1 MTNIVVSGEQLQEAF
16 REVAAVVDST
26 VAVTA
31 GPRGKTVGINKPY
44 GAPEITKDGYKVMK
58 GIKPE
63 KPLNAAIT
71 SIFAQSCSQCN
82 DKVGDGTTTCSILTS
97 NMIMEASKSIAAG
110 NDRVSIKNGIQ
121 KAKDVVLKEIASM
134 SRTISLEKVDEVAQV
149 AIISAN
155 GDRDIGSSIADA
167 VKKVGKEGV
176 ITVEESKGSKEL
188 EVELTTGMQFDRGYL
203 SPYFITNNEKMIVE
217 LDDPYLLIT
226 EKKLNIIQP
235 LLPVL
240 EAVVKSGRPLLII
253 AEDIEGE
260 ALSTLVINKLR
271 GGLKVAAVKA
281 PGFGDRRKEMLEDI
295 AALTGAKYVIKDE
308 LGIRME
314 DLTLEDLGT
323 AKNVKITKDNTTIVS
338 ENSSFETASTK
349 SCNDSGYDSDSETA
363 STKSCNDSGCESNS
377 ETASSFDRVK
387 ARIKQIKSQ
396 IETSTSDY
404 DKEKLRER
412 LAKLSGGVAVLKV
425 GGATEVEVK
434 ERRDRVEDA
443 LHATRAAIEEGIVPG
458 GGVALLYT
466 SSVLDKLKGGSD
478 EEQIG
483 INIIKKVLSAPIK
496 RLVKNAGLESAVIID
511 HLIKQND
518 KELIYNVEAMNYA
531 NAFTAGVI
539 DPAKVVR
546 IAFETAVSVAS
557 VLITTES
564 MIVDVPNKDE
574 SASSPMGAGGMGGMN
589 GF

>member
-1 MTNIVVSGEQLQEAF
+1 MANIVVSGEQLQEAF
-16 REVAAVVDST
+16 REVAAMVDST

-31 GPRGKTVGINKPY
+31 GPRGKTVGISKPY
-44 GAPEITKDGYKVMK
+44 GGPEVTKDGYKVMK

-63 KPLNAAIT
+63 KPLHAAIVNV
-71 SIFAQSCSQCN
+71 FAQSCSQCN

-97 NMIMEASKSIAAG
+97 NMVMEASKLIAAG
-110 NDRVSIKNGIQ
+110 NDRVGIKNGIQ
-121 KAKDVVLKEIASM
+121 KAKDVVLKETTSM
-134 SRTISLEKVDEVAQV
+134 SRTISLEKMDEVEQV

-155 GDRDIGSSIADA
+155 GDKDIGSSIADA

-203 SPYFITNNEKMIVE
+203 SPYFITNNEKMSVE

-226 EKKLNIIQP
+226 EKKLNIIPP
-235 LLPVL
+235 LLPIL
-240 EAVVKSGRPLLII
+240 ETIFKSGKPLFII

-271 GGLKVAAVKA
+271 GLKVAAVKA

-308 LGIRME
+308 LGIKME

-338 ENSSFETASTK
+338 E
-349 SCNDSGYDSDSETA
+349 DSDCD
-363 STKSCNDSGCESNS
+363 KQN
-377 ETASSFDRVK
+377 RVN
-387 ARIKQIKSQ
+387 ARINQIKSQ

-458 GGVALLYT
+458 GGVALLYAA
-466 SSVLDKLKGGSD
+466 SVLDKLKGAND
-478 EEQIG
+478 VEQIG
-483 INIIKKVLSAPIK
+483 INIVKKVLSSPIK
-496 RLVKNAGLESAVIID
+496 RLVENAGLESAVIID

-518 KELIYNVEAMNYA
+518 KELIYNVETMNYA
-531 NAFTAGVI
+531 NASTSGVF

-557 VLITTES
+557 ALITTES
-564 MIVDVPNKDE
+564 MIVDLPNKEDN
-574 SASSPMGAGGMGGMN
+574 ASSPMGAGAMGGMN

>member
-1 MTNIVVSGEQLQEAF
+1 MANKVISGEQLQKAVGG
-16 REVAAVVDST
+16 VAAIVDST
-26 VAVTA
+26 VGITG
-31 GPRGKTVGINKPY
+31 GPKGLTVGISKPY
-44 GAPEITKDGYKVMK
+44 GAPEVTKDGYKVMK
-58 GIKPE
+58 NIKPE
-63 KPLNAAIT
+63 EPLDAAIA

-97 NMIMEASKSIAAG
+97 NMVMEALKPIAAG
-110 NDRVSIKNGIQ
+110 SDRVGIKNGIL
-121 KAKDVVLKEIASM
+121 KAKEVVLKEITSM
-134 SRTISLEKVDEVAQV
+134 SRTISLEKMDEVAQV

-155 GDRDIGSSIADA
+155 GDRDIGNSIADS

-203 SPYFITNNEKMIVE
+203 SPYFVTNNEKMIAE
-217 LDDPYLLIT
+217 LDDAYLLIT

-235 LLPVL
+235 LLPIL
-240 EAVVKSGRPLLII
+240 EAIVKSGRPLLII
-253 AEDIEGE
+253 AEDVEGE
-260 ALSTLVINKLR
+260 ALTTLVFNKLR

-295 AALTGAKYVIKDE
+295 ATLTGAKYVIKDE
-308 LGIRME
+308 LGIKME

-338 ENSSFETASTK
+338 ENS
-349 SCNDSGYDSDSETA
+349 DSD
-363 STKSCNDSGCESNS
+363 K
-377 ETASSFDRVK
+377 VK
-387 ARIKQIKSQ
+387 ARIEQIKSQ
-396 IETSTSDY
+396 IEASTSDY

-458 GGVALLYT
+458 GGVALLYAA
-466 SSVLDKLKGGSD
+466 SALEKLKGAND

-483 INIIKKVLSAPIK
+483 INIIKKILSAPIR
-496 RLVKNAGLESAVIID
+496 RLVKNAGLEPAVIAD
-511 HLIKQND
+511 HLNKQND

-546 IAFETAVSVAS
+546 VAFETAISVAG

-564 MIVDVPNKDE
+564 MIVDVPSKDDN
-574 SASSPMGAGGMGGMN
+574 SSSPMGRGGMGD
-589 GF
+589 F

>member
-1 MTNIVVSGEQLQEAF
+1 MANIVISGEQLQNVV
-16 REVAAVVDST
+16 REVAGVVYS
-26 VAVTA
+26 
-31 GPRGKTVGINKPY
+31 TVGITGGPKGLTVGISKPY
-44 GAPEITKDGYKVMK
+44 GAPEVTKDGYKVMK
-58 GIKPE
+58 NIKPE
-63 KPLNAAIT
+63 EPLNAAIA

-82 DKVGDGTTTCSILTS
+82 DKVGDGTTTCSVLTS
-97 NMIMEASKSIAAG
+97 KMVMEASKSIAAG
-110 NDRVSIKNGIQ
+110 SDRVGIKNGML
-121 KAKDVVLKEIASM
+121 KAKDVILKEIASM
-134 SRTISLEKVDEVAQV
+134 SRTISLEKMDEVAQV

-155 GDRDIGSSIADA
+155 GDKDIGNSIADS

-235 LLPVL
+235 LLPIL
-240 EAVVKSGRPLLII
+240 EAIVKSGRPLLII

-295 AALTGAKYVIKDE
+295 ATLTGAKYVIKDE
-308 LGIRME
+308 LGIKME

-323 AKNVKITKDNTTIVS
+323 AKNVKITKDNTTVVS
-338 ENSSFETASTK
+338 ENSESEKVK
-349 SCNDSGYDSDSETA
+349 S
-363 STKSCNDSGCESNS
+363 
-377 ETASSFDRVK
+377 
-387 ARIKQIKSQ
+387 RIAQIKSQ

-458 GGVALLYT
+458 GGVALLYAA
-466 SSVLDKLKGGSD
+466 SALEKLKSGSD

-483 INIIKKVLSAPIK
+483 INIIKKILSAPIRK
-496 RLVKNAGLESAVIID
+496 LVKNAGLEPAIVTD

-557 VLITTES
+557 MLITTES
-564 MIVDVPNKDE
+564 MIVDVPSKDDN
-574 SASSPMGAGGMGGMN
+574 SSSPMGGGGMGG
-589 GF
+589 F

>member
-1 MTNIVVSGEQLQEAF
+1 MTSNIVVSGEQLQKAV
-16 REVAAVVDST
+16 REIAGLVDST
-26 VAVTA
+26 VGITG
-31 GPRGKTVGINKPY
+31 GPKGLTVGISKPY

-58 GIKPE
+58 SIKPE
-63 KPLNAAIT
+63 EPLNNAIA
-71 SIFAQSCSQCN
+71 SIFSQSCSQCN

-97 NMIMEASKSIAAG
+97 NMVMEASKPIAAG
-110 NDRVSIKNGIQ
+110 SDRVGIKNGML
-121 KAKDVVLKEIASM
+121 KAKDVVLKEILSM
-134 SRTISLEKVDEVAQV
+134 SRTISLEKIDEVAQV

-155 GDRDIGSSIADA
+155 GDKDIGNSIADS

-203 SPYFITNNEKMIVE
+203 SPYFVTNNEKMIAE

-235 LLPVL
+235 ILPIL
-240 EAVVKSGRPLLII
+240 EAVVKSGKPLLII
-253 AEDIEGE
+253 AEDVEGE

-295 AALTGAKYVIKDE
+295 ATLTGAKYVIKDE
-308 LGIRME
+308 LGIKME
-314 DLTLEDLGT
+314 DITLGDLGT

-338 ENSSFETASTK
+338 ENNGSKEV
-349 SCNDSGYDSDSETA
+349 
-363 STKSCNDSGCESNS
+363 ES
-377 ETASSFDRVK
+377 
-387 ARIKQIKSQ
+387 RILQIKSQ

-425 GGATEVEVK
+425 GGATEMEVK

-458 GGVALLYT
+458 GGVALLYAA
-466 SSVLDKLKGGSD
+466 SALEKLKGISD
-478 EEQIG
+478 EEQLG
-483 INIIKKVLSAPIK
+483 INVIKKVLSAPIRK
-496 RLVKNAGLESAVIID
+496 LVKNAGLDPAIIVE

-518 KELIYNVEAMNYA
+518 KELIYNVETMNYA
-531 NAFTAGVI
+531 NAFTSGVI

-546 IAFETAVSVAS
+546 IAFETAISVAN

-564 MIVDVPNKDE
+564 MIVDVPTKDDH
-574 SASSPMGAGGMGGMN
+574 SSPPMGGGGMGG
-589 GF
+589 F

>member
-1 MTNIVVSGEQLQEAF
+1 MANIVVSGEQLQEAF
-16 REVAAVVDST
+16 REVAAMVDST

-31 GPRGKTVGINKPY
+31 GPRGKTVGISKPY
-44 GAPEITKDGYKVMK
+44 GGPEVTKDGYKVMK

-63 KPLNAAIT
+63 KPLHAAIA
-71 SIFAQSCSQCN
+71 SVFAQSCSQCN

-110 NDRVSIKNGIQ
+110 NDRVGIKNGIQ
-121 KAKDVVLKEIASM
+121 KAKDVVLKEITSM
-134 SRTISLEKVDEVAQV
+134 SCTISLEKMDEVAQV
-149 AIISAN
+149 AVISAN
-155 GDRDIGSSIADA
+155 GDKDIGSSIADA

-203 SPYFITNNEKMIVE
+203 SPYFITNNEKMSVE

-226 EKKLNIIQP
+226 EKKLNIIPP
-235 LLPVL
+235 LLPIL
-240 EAVVKSGRPLLII
+240 EAIFKSGKPLFII

-271 GGLKVAAVKA
+271 GLKVAAVKA
-281 PGFGDRRKEMLEDI
+281 PGFGDRRKETLEDI
-295 AALTGAKYVIKDE
+295 TTLTGAKHVIKDE
-308 LGIRME
+308 LGIKME

-338 ENSSFETASTK
+338 E
-349 SCNDSGYDSDSETA
+349 DSDCD
-363 STKSCNDSGCESNS
+363 KRN
-377 ETASSFDRVK
+377 RVN
-387 ARIKQIKSQ
+387 ARINQIKSQ

-458 GGVALLYT
+458 GGVALLYAA
-466 SSVLDKLKGGSD
+466 SALDKLKGASD

-483 INIIKKVLSAPIK
+483 INIVKKVLSAPIK

-511 HLIKQND
+511 YLIKQND
-518 KELIYNVEAMNYA
+518 KELIYNVETMNYA
-531 NAFTAGVI
+531 NASTAGVI

-557 VLITTES
+557 ALITTES
-564 MIVDVPNKDE
+564 MIVDLPNKEDN
-574 SASSPMGAGGMGGMN
+574 ASSPMGAGAMGGMN

>member
-1 MTNIVVSGEQLQEAF
+1 MTNVVVSGEQLQEAF
-16 REVAAVVDST
+16 REVAAIVDST
-26 VAVTA
+26 VAITA

-63 KPLNAAIT
+63 KPLNAAIA

-110 NDRVSIKNGIQ
+110 NDRVGIKNGIQ
-121 KAKDVVLKEIASM
+121 KAKDVILKEIASM
-134 SRTISLEKVDEVAQV
+134 SRTISLEKIDEVAQV

-155 GDRDIGSSIADA
+155 GDKDIGNSIADS

-203 SPYFITNNEKMIVE
+203 SPYFITNNEKMTVE
-217 LDDPYLLIT
+217 LDNPYLLIT

-240 EAVVKSGRPLLII
+240 EAIVKSGKPLVII

-295 AALTGAKYVIKDE
+295 ATLTGAKYVIKDE
-308 LGIRME
+308 LGIKME
-314 DLTLEDLGT
+314 DLTLDDLGT
-323 AKNVKITKDNTTIVS
+323 AKNVKITKDNTTVVS
-338 ENSSFETASTK
+338 ENS
-349 SCNDSGYDSDSETA
+349 DSDS
-363 STKSCNDSGCESNS
+363 
-377 ETASSFDRVK
+377 VK
-387 ARIKQIKSQ
+387 ARIEQIKSQ

-458 GGVALLYT
+458 GGVALLYA
-466 SSVLDKLKGGSD
+466 SSVLDKLKGASD

-483 INIIKKVLSAPIK
+483 INIIKKVLSAPIR

-511 HLIKQND
+511 YLIKQND

-564 MIVDVPNKDE
+564 MIVDVPSKEN
-574 SASSPMGAGGMGGMN
+574 ASSPMGAGEMSGMGG
-589 GF
+589 F

>member
-1 MTNIVVSGEQLQEAF
+1 MTNIVVSGEQLQEGF
-16 REVAAVVDST
+16 REVAALVDST
-26 VAVTA
+26 VAITA
-31 GPRGKTVGINKPY
+31 GPRGKTVAISKPY
-44 GAPEITKDGYKVMK
+44 GTPEITKDGYKVMK
-58 GIKPE
+58 NIKPE
-63 KPLNAAIT
+63 KPLHSAIS

-97 NMIMEASKSIAAG
+97 NMITEASKSIAAG
-110 NDRVSIKNGIQ
+110 TERIGIKNGMQ
-121 KAKDVVLKEIASM
+121 KAKEIILREIASI
-134 SRTISLEKVDEVAQV
+134 SRTISLDKIDEVAQV

-155 GDRDIGSSIADA
+155 GDRDIGNSIADS
-167 VKKVGKEGV
+167 VKRVGKEGV

-203 SPYFITNNEKMIVE
+203 SPYFITNNEKMLVE

-235 LLPVL
+235 LLPLL
-240 EAVVKSGRPLLII
+240 ESVMKSGRPLLII

-260 ALSTLVINKLR
+260 TLSTLVINKLR

-295 AALTGAKYVIKDE
+295 ATLTGAKYVVKDE
-308 LGIRME
+308 LGIKME
-314 DLTLEDLGT
+314 DITLADLGT
-323 AKNVKITKDNTTIVS
+323 AKNVKINKDNTTIVS
-338 ENSSFETASTK
+338 ENS
-349 SCNDSGYDSDSETA
+349 
-363 STKSCNDSGCESNS
+363 NS
-377 ETASSFDRVK
+377 ESVR
-387 ARIKQIKSQ
+387 ARIEQIKSQ
-396 IETSTSDY
+396 IDTSTSDY

-425 GGATEVEVK
+425 GGATEMEVK

-458 GGVALLYT
+458 GGVALLYA
-466 SSVLDKLKGGSD
+466 SSILDKLKGATE

-496 RLVKNAGLESAVIID
+496 SLVKNAGLESAVIIE
-511 HLIKQND
+511 HLLKQND
-518 KELIYNVEAMNYA
+518 VELIYNVEAMKYA

-546 IAFETAVSVAS
+546 IAFETAISVAS
-557 VLITTES
+557 VLITTEA
-564 MIVDVPNKDE
+564 MIVDLPTKDE
-574 SASSPMGAGGMGGMN
+574 NVSSPMGAGGGMGGM
-589 GF
+589 GGY

>member
-1 MTNIVVSGEQLQEAF
+1 MANVVISGEQLQKVV
-16 REVAAVVDST
+16 RDVAAVVDST
-26 VAVTA
+26 VGITG
-31 GPRGKTVGINKPY
+31 GPKGLTVGISKPY
-44 GAPEITKDGYKVMK
+44 GAPEVTKDGYKVMK
-58 GIKPE
+58 NIKPE
-63 KPLNAAIT
+63 EPLNAAIA

-82 DKVGDGTTTCSILTS
+82 DKVGDGTTTCSVLTS
-97 NMIMEASKSIAAG
+97 NMVMEASKSIAAG
-110 NDRVSIKNGIQ
+110 SDRVGIKNGML

-134 SRTISLEKVDEVAQV
+134 SRTISLEKMDEVAQV

-155 GDRDIGSSIADA
+155 GDKDIGNSIADS

-235 LLPVL
+235 LLPIL

-295 AALTGAKYVIKDE
+295 ATLTGAKYVIKDE
-308 LGIRME
+308 LGIKME

-338 ENSSFETASTK
+338 ENSE
-349 SCNDSGYDSDSETA
+349 SE
-363 STKSCNDSGCESNS
+363 K
-377 ETASSFDRVK
+377 VK
-387 ARIKQIKSQ
+387 NRIAQIKSQ

-458 GGVALLYT
+458 GGVALLYAV
-466 SSVLDKLKGGSD
+466 SALEKLKSGSD

-483 INIIKKVLSAPIK
+483 INIIKKILSSPIRK
-496 RLVKNAGLESAVIID
+496 LVKNAGLEPAIIID

-557 VLITTES
+557 MLITTES
-564 MIVDVPNKDE
+564 MIVDVPSKDE
-574 SASSPMGAGGMGGMN
+574 NSAPPMGGGGMGG
-589 GF
+589 F

>member
-110 NDRVSIKNGIQ
+110 NDRVGIKNGMQ

-295 AALTGAKYVIKDE
+295 AVLTGAKYVIKDE
-308 LGIRME
+308 LGIKME
-314 DLTLEDLGT
+314 DLKLDDLGT

-349 SCNDSGYDSDSETA
+349 SRNDSGYESDSETPTP
-363 STKSCNDSGCESNS
+363 STKSCNDSNS
-377 ETASSFDRVK
+377 ETPSSFDRVK

-546 IAFETAVSVAS
+546 IAFETAISVAS

>member
-1 MTNIVVSGEQLQEAF
+1 MANIVVSGEQLQEAF
-16 REVAAVVDST
+16 REVALMVDST
-26 VAVTA
+26 VGATA
-31 GPRGKTVGINKPY
+31 GPRGNTIGISKPY
-44 GAPEITKDGYKVMK
+44 GGPEVTKDGYKVMK

-63 KPLNAAIT
+63 KPLHSAIIST
-71 SIFAQSCSQCN
+71 IAQSASQCN

-110 NDRVSIKNGIQ
+110 NDRVCIKNGIQ

-134 SRTISLEKVDEVAQV
+134 SRTISLEKMDEVAQV

-155 GDRDIGSSIADA
+155 GDKDIGSSIADA

-203 SPYFITNNEKMIVE
+203 SPYFVTNNEKMSAE

-235 LLPVL
+235 LLPIL
-240 EAVVKSGRPLLII
+240 EAVVKSGKPLFII

-260 ALSTLVINKLR
+260 ALSTLVINRLR

-295 AALTGAKYVIKDE
+295 AALTGARYVIKDE
-308 LGIRME
+308 LGIKME

-338 ENSSFETASTK
+338 ENSTS
-349 SCNDSGYDSDSETA
+349 
-363 STKSCNDSGCESNS
+363 
-377 ETASSFDRVK
+377 DRVK
-387 ARIKQIKSQ
+387 ARIEQIKSQ

-425 GGATEVEVK
+425 GGAAEVEVK

-458 GGVALLYT
+458 GGVALLYAA
-466 SSVLDKLKGGSD
+466 SALDKLKGVSD

-483 INIIKKVLSAPIK
+483 INVVKKVLSAPIR
-496 RLVKNAGLESAVIID
+496 RLVKNAGLEPAVIID
-511 HLIKQND
+511 YLMKQND
-518 KELIYNVEAMNYA
+518 KEFIYNVEAMNYA
-531 NAFTAGVI
+531 NSSTAGVI

-564 MIVDVPNKDE
+564 MIVDVPNRE
-574 SASSPMGAGGMGGMN
+574 ENASSPMGAGAMGGMGG
-589 GF
+589 F

>member
-1 MTNIVVSGEQLQEAF
+1 MANIVVSGEQLQEAF
-16 REVAAVVDST
+16 REVAAMVNST
-26 VAVTA
+26 VGATA
-31 GPRGKTVGINKPY
+31 GPRGNTVGISKPY
-44 GAPEITKDGYKVMK
+44 GGPEVTKDGYKVMK

-63 KPLNAAIT
+63 KPLHSAIVST
-71 SIFAQSCSQCN
+71 IAQSASQCN

-110 NDRVSIKNGIQ
+110 NDRICIKNGIQ
-121 KAKDVVLKEIASM
+121 KAKDVILKEITSM
-134 SRTISLEKVDEVAQV
+134 SRTISLEKMDEVAQV

-155 GDRDIGSSIADA
+155 GDKDIGNSIADA

-203 SPYFITNNEKMIVE
+203 SPYFITNNEKMSVE

-235 LLPVL
+235 LLPIL
-240 EAVVKSGRPLLII
+240 EAAFKSGKPLFII
-253 AEDIEGE
+253 AEDVEGE

-271 GGLKVAAVKA
+271 GLKVAAVKA

-308 LGIRME
+308 LGIKME

-338 ENSSFETASTK
+338 ENSTS
-349 SCNDSGYDSDSETA
+349 
-363 STKSCNDSGCESNS
+363 
-377 ETASSFDRVK
+377 DRVK
-387 ARIKQIKSQ
+387 ARIEQIKSQ

-458 GGVALLYT
+458 GGVALLYAA
-466 SSVLDKLKGGSD
+466 SALDKLKASSD

-483 INIIKKVLSAPIK
+483 INIVKKVLSAPIR

-511 HLIKQND
+511 YLIKQND
-518 KELIYNVEAMNYA
+518 KELIYNVEAMNCA
-531 NAFTAGVI
+531 NASTAGVI

-557 VLITTES
+557 ALITTES
-564 MIVDVPNKDE
+564 MIVDLPNKE
-574 SASSPMGAGGMGGMN
+574 ENASSPMGAGAMGGMGG
-589 GF
+589 F

>member
-1 MTNIVVSGEQLQEAF
+1 MTTTNVVISGEHL
-16 REVAAVVDST
+16 RNVVRKGAEIVEFT
-26 VAVTA
+26 VGATA
-31 GPRGKTVGINKPY
+31 GPRGGIVIIDKPY
-44 GAPEITKDGYKVMK
+44 GSPEGTKDGYKAAK
-58 GIKPE
+58 SIKPE
-63 KPLNAAIT
+63 DRAEAAIVNL
-71 SIFAQSCSQCN
+71 IAQSASQCN

-97 NMIMEASKSIAAG
+97 NMIMEAMKSIAAG
-110 NDRVSIKNGIQ
+110 NDSICIKNGMQ
-121 KAKDVVLKEIASM
+121 KAKEVVLKEIASM
-134 SRTISLEKVDEVAQV
+134 SRTISLEKMDEVAQV

-155 GDRDIGSSIADA
+155 GDKDIGSSIADS

-203 SPYFITNNEKMIVE
+203 SPYFITNNEKMLVE
-217 LDDPYLLIT
+217 LDDPYLFIT

-235 LLPVL
+235 LLPIL
-240 EAVVKSGRPLLII
+240 EAIVKSGRPLLII

-295 AALTGAKYVIKDE
+295 ATLTGAKYVIKDE
-308 LGIRME
+308 LGIKME
-314 DLTLEDLGT
+314 DLSLEDLGT

-338 ENSSFETASTK
+338 ENSE
-349 SCNDSGYDSDSETA
+349 SDT
-363 STKSCNDSGCESNS
+363 
-377 ETASSFDRVK
+377 VK
-387 ARIKQIKSQ
+387 ARIEQIKSQ
-396 IETSTSDY
+396 IDASTSDY

-458 GGVALLYT
+458 GGVALLYA
-466 SSVLDKLKGGSD
+466 SSALDKLKGAND

-496 RLVKNAGLESAVIID
+496 RLVKNAGLEPAVIIN

-518 KELIYNVEAMNYA
+518 RELIYNVEAMDYA

-546 IAFETAVSVAS
+546 IAFETAMSVAS

-564 MIVDVPNKDE
+564 MIVDVPNKED
-574 SASSPMGAGGMGGMN
+574 ATSPMGAGAMGSMGG
-589 GF
+589 F

>member
-1 MTNIVVSGEQLQEAF
+1 MANVVMSGEHLQNAF
-16 REVAAVVDST
+16 REVAAIVDST
-26 VAVTA
+26 VGITG
-31 GPRGKTVGINKPY
+31 GPKGLTVGISKPY
-44 GAPEITKDGYKVMK
+44 GPPEITKDGYKVMK
-58 GIKPE
+58 NIKPE
-63 KPLNAAIT
+63 EPLNAAIANL
-71 SIFAQSCSQCN
+71 FAQSCSQCN

-110 NDRVSIKNGIQ
+110 NDRVGIKNGML
-121 KAKDVVLKEIASM
+121 KAKDVVLKEVAAM
-134 SRTISLEKVDEVAQV
+134 SRTISLEKMDEVAQV

-155 GDRDIGSSIADA
+155 GDKDIGNSIADS
-167 VKKVGKEGV
+167 VKRVGKEGV

-203 SPYFITNNEKMIVE
+203 SPYFITNNEKMLVE
-217 LDDPYLLIT
+217 LDDPYLFIT

-235 LLPVL
+235 LLPIL

-295 AALTGAKYVIKDE
+295 ATLTGAKYVIKDE
-308 LGIRME
+308 LGIKME
-314 DLTLEDLGT
+314 DISLADLGT

-338 ENSSFETASTK
+338 ENS
-349 SCNDSGYDSDSETA
+349 DSDS
-363 STKSCNDSGCESNS
+363 
-377 ETASSFDRVK
+377 VK
-387 ARIKQIKSQ
+387 ARIEQIKSQ
-396 IETSTSDY
+396 IEASTSEY
-404 DKEKLRER
+404 DEEKLRER

-458 GGVALLYT
+458 GGVALLYAA
-466 SSVLDKLKGGSD
+466 SALDKLKGVTD

-483 INIIKKVLSAPIK
+483 INIIKKILGAPIR

-518 KELIYNVEAMNYA
+518 KELIYNVEAMDYA

-539 DPAKVVR
+539 DPSKVVR
-546 IAFETAVSVAS
+546 IAFETAISVAS

-564 MIVDVPNKDE
+564 MIVDVPNKDD
-574 SASSPMGAGGMGGMN
+574 SASSPMGGGGMGGMG

>member
-1 MTNIVVSGEQLQEAF
+1 MANVVVSGEQLQEAF
-16 REVAAVVDST
+16 REVAVIVDST
-26 VAVTA
+26 VAITA

-63 KPLNAAIT
+63 KPLHAAIT
-71 SIFAQSCSQCN
+71 SIFAQSCFQCN

-97 NMIMEASKSIAAG
+97 NMVMEALKSIAAG
-110 NDRVSIKNGIQ
+110 NDRVGIKNGMQ
-121 KAKDVVLKEIASM
+121 KAKDAVLEGITSM
-134 SRTISLEKVDEVAQV
+134 SRTIPLEKMDEVAQV

-155 GDRDIGSSIADA
+155 GDKDIGNSIADA

-203 SPYFITNNEKMIVE
+203 SPYFITSNEKMIVE
-217 LDDPYLLIT
+217 FDDPYLLVT
-226 EKKLNIIQP
+226 EKKLSIIQP
-235 LLPVL
+235 LLPIL
-240 EAVVKSGRPLLII
+240 EAVVKSGRPLLVI

-295 AALTGAKYVIKDE
+295 AALTGIKHVIKDE
-308 LGIRME
+308 LGIKME

-323 AKNVKITKDNTTIVS
+323 AKNVKITKDNTIIVS
-338 ENSSFETASTK
+338 ENS
-349 SCNDSGYDSDSETA
+349 DS
-363 STKSCNDSGCESNS
+363 
-377 ETASSFDRVK
+377 DRVK
-387 ARIKQIKSQ
+387 ARIEQIKSQ

-458 GGVALLYT
+458 GGVALLYA
-466 SSVLDKLKGGSD
+466 SSALDKLRAGSD

-511 HLIKQND
+511 HLTKQND

-546 IAFETAVSVAS
+546 IAFETAISVAS

-564 MIVDVPNKDE
+564 MIVDIPSKEEN
-574 SASSPMGAGGMGGMN
+574 ASSHMGAGSMGGMN

>member
-1 MTNIVVSGEQLQEAF
+1 MANIVISGEQLQNVV
-16 REVAAVVDST
+16 REVAGVVYS
-26 VAVTA
+26 
-31 GPRGKTVGINKPY
+31 TVGITGGPKGLTVGISKPY
-44 GAPEITKDGYKVMK
+44 GAPEVTKDGYKVMK
-58 GIKPE
+58 NIKPE
-63 KPLNAAIT
+63 EPLNAAIA

-82 DKVGDGTTTCSILTS
+82 DKVGDGTTTCSVLTS
-97 NMIMEASKSIAAG
+97 KMVMEASKSIAAG
-110 NDRVSIKNGIQ
+110 SDRVGIKNGML

-134 SRTISLEKVDEVAQV
+134 SRTISLEKMDEVAQV

-155 GDRDIGSSIADA
+155 GDKDIGNSIADS

-235 LLPVL
+235 LLPIL
-240 EAVVKSGRPLLII
+240 EAIVKSGRPLLII

-295 AALTGAKYVIKDE
+295 ATLTGAKYVIKDE
-308 LGIRME
+308 LGIKME

-323 AKNVKITKDNTTIVS
+323 AKNVKITKDNTTVVS
-338 ENSSFETASTK
+338 ENSESEKVK
-349 SCNDSGYDSDSETA
+349 S
-363 STKSCNDSGCESNS
+363 
-377 ETASSFDRVK
+377 
-387 ARIKQIKSQ
+387 RIAQIKSQ

-458 GGVALLYT
+458 GGVALLYAA
-466 SSVLDKLKGGSD
+466 SALEKLKSGSD

-483 INIIKKVLSAPIK
+483 INIIKKILSAPIRK
-496 RLVKNAGLESAVIID
+496 LVKNAGLEPAIVTD

-557 VLITTES
+557 MLITTES
-564 MIVDVPNKDE
+564 MIVDVPSKDDN
-574 SASSPMGAGGMGGMN
+574 SSSPMGGGGMGG
-589 GF
+589 F

>member
-1 MTNIVVSGEQLQEAF
+1 
-16 REVAAVVDST
+16 
-26 VAVTA
+26 
-31 GPRGKTVGINKPY
+31 
-44 GAPEITKDGYKVMK
+44 
-58 GIKPE
+58 
-63 KPLNAAIT
+63 
-71 SIFAQSCSQCN
+71 
-82 DKVGDGTTTCSILTS
+82 
-97 NMIMEASKSIAAG
+97 
-110 NDRVSIKNGIQ
+110 
-121 KAKDVVLKEIASM
+121 M
-134 SRTISLEKVDEVAQV
+134 SRTISLEKMDEVAQV

-155 GDRDIGSSIADA
+155 GDKDIGNSIADA

-203 SPYFITNNEKMIVE
+203 SPYFVTNNEKMSVK

-226 EKKLNIIQP
+226 EKLNIIQP
-235 LLPVL
+235 LLPIL
-240 EAVVKSGRPLLII
+240 EAIFKSGKPLFII
-253 AEDIEGE
+253 AEDVEGE

-271 GGLKVAAVKA
+271 GLKVASVKA

-308 LGIRME
+308 LGIKME

-338 ENSSFETASTK
+338 E
-349 SCNDSGYDSDSETA
+349 DSDCD
-363 STKSCNDSGCESNS
+363 KQN
-377 ETASSFDRVK
+377 RVN
-387 ARIKQIKSQ
+387 ARINQIKSQ

-458 GGVALLYT
+458 GGVALLYAA
-466 SSVLDKLKGGSD
+466 SALDKLKASSD

-483 INIIKKVLSAPIK
+483 INIVKKVLSAPIK

-531 NAFTAGVI
+531 NASTAGVI

-557 VLITTES
+557 ALITTES
-564 MIVDVPNKDE
+564 MIVDLPNKE
-574 SASSPMGAGGMGGMN
+574 ENASSPMGAGAMGGMGG
-589 GF
+589 F

>member
-1 MTNIVVSGEQLQEAF
+1 
-16 REVAAVVDST
+16 
-26 VAVTA
+26 
-31 GPRGKTVGINKPY
+31 
-44 GAPEITKDGYKVMK
+44 
-58 GIKPE
+58 
-63 KPLNAAIT
+63 
-71 SIFAQSCSQCN
+71 
-82 DKVGDGTTTCSILTS
+82 
-97 NMIMEASKSIAAG
+97 
-110 NDRVSIKNGIQ
+110 
-121 KAKDVVLKEIASM
+121 M

-308 LGIRME
+308 LGIKME

-338 ENSSFETASTK
+338 ENS
-349 SCNDSGYDSDSETA
+349 DS
-363 STKSCNDSGCESNS
+363 
-377 ETASSFDRVK
+377 DRVK
-387 ARIKQIKSQ
+387 ARIEQIKSQ

-546 IAFETAVSVAS
+546 IAFETAISVAS

>member
-1 MTNIVVSGEQLQEAF
+1 MANIIVSGEQLQEAF
-16 REVAAVVDST
+16 REVAAMVDST
-26 VAVTA
+26 VGATA
-31 GPRGKTVGINKPY
+31 GPRGNTIGISKPY
-44 GAPEITKDGYKVMK
+44 GGPEVTKDGYKVMK

-63 KPLNAAIT
+63 KPLHSAIIST
-71 SIFAQSCSQCN
+71 ITQSASQCN

-97 NMIMEASKSIAAG
+97 NMITEASKSIAAG
-110 NDRVSIKNGIQ
+110 NDRVCIKNGIQ
-121 KAKDVVLKEIASM
+121 KAKDVILKEIASM
-134 SRTISLEKVDEVAQV
+134 SRTISLEKMDEVAQV

-155 GDRDIGSSIADA
+155 GDKDIGGSIADA

-203 SPYFITNNEKMIVE
+203 SPYFVTNNEKMSVE

-235 LLPVL
+235 LLPIL
-240 EAVVKSGRPLLII
+240 EAIFKSGKPLFII

-260 ALSTLVINKLR
+260 ALSTLVINRLR

-308 LGIRME
+308 LGIKME

-323 AKNVKITKDNTTIVS
+323 AKNVKITKDNTTIIS
-338 ENSSFETASTK
+338 ENST
-349 SCNDSGYDSDSETA
+349 
-363 STKSCNDSGCESNS
+363 SN
-377 ETASSFDRVK
+377 RVK
-387 ARIKQIKSQ
+387 ARIEQIKSQ
-396 IETSTSDY
+396 IKTSTSDY

-458 GGVALLYT
+458 GGVALLYAAFT
-466 SSVLDKLKGGSD
+466 LDKLKGVSD

-483 INIIKKVLSAPIK
+483 INIVKKVLSAPIR

-531 NAFTAGVI
+531 NASTAGVI
-539 DPAKVVR
+539 DPAKVV
-546 IAFETAVSVAS
+546 
-557 VLITTES
+557 
-564 MIVDVPNKDE
+564 
-574 SASSPMGAGGMGGMN
+574 
-589 GF
+589 

>member
-1 MTNIVVSGEQLQEAF
+1 MTTANQVISGEQLQKAI
-16 REVAAVVDST
+16 REVAEVIDLT
-26 VAVTA
+26 VGVTG
-31 GPRGKTVGINKPY
+31 GPKGLTVGISKPY

-58 GIKPE
+58 NIKPE
-63 KPLNAAIT
+63 EPLKATIT
-71 SIFAQSCSQCN
+71 SIFSQSCSQCN

-97 NMIMEASKSIAAG
+97 NMVMEASKSIAAG
-110 NDRVSIKNGIQ
+110 NDRVSIKNGIL
-121 KAKDVVLKEIASM
+121 KAKDVVLKEITSM
-134 SRTISLEKVDEVAQV
+134 SRTISLNEMDEVAQV

-155 GDRDIGSSIADA
+155 GDKNIGDSIADS

-203 SPYFITNNEKMIVE
+203 SPYFVTNNEKMIAE

-226 EKKLNIIQP
+226 DKKLNIIQP
-235 LLPVL
+235 LLPIL
-240 EAVVKSGRPLLII
+240 EAVIKSGKPLLII
-253 AEDIEGE
+253 AEDVEGE

-271 GGLKVAAVKA
+271 GGLKVVAVKA

-295 AALTGAKYVIKDE
+295 ATLTGAKYVIKDE
-308 LGIRME
+308 LGIKME

-323 AKNVKITKDNTTIVS
+323 AKNVKVTKDNTTIVS
-338 ENSSFETASTK
+338 ENS
-349 SCNDSGYDSDSETA
+349 NSD
-363 STKSCNDSGCESNS
+363 N
-377 ETASSFDRVK
+377 VK
-387 ARIKQIKSQ
+387 TRITQIKSQ

-458 GGVALLYT
+458 GGVALLYAA
-466 SSVLDKLKGGSD
+466 SALDKLKGISD

-483 INIIKKVLSAPIK
+483 INIVKRVLSSPIRK
-496 RLVKNAGLESAVIID
+496 LVKNAGLESAIITD

-531 NAFTAGVI
+531 NAFTTGVV

-546 IAFETAVSVAS
+546 VAFETAVSVAS

-564 MIVDVPNKDE
+564 MIVDLPSKNDNIP
-574 SASSPMGAGGMGGMN
+574 SSTMGGGGMGD
-589 GF
+589 F

>member
-1 MTNIVVSGEQLQEAF
+1 MANIVVSGEQLQEAF
-16 REVAAVVDST
+16 REVAAMVDST
-26 VAVTA
+26 VGATA
-31 GPRGKTVGINKPY
+31 GPRGNTIGISKPY
-44 GAPEITKDGYKVMK
+44 GGPEVTKDGYKVMK

-63 KPLNAAIT
+63 KPLHSAIVST
-71 SIFAQSCSQCN
+71 IAQSASQCN

-110 NDRVSIKNGIQ
+110 NDRICIKNGIQ
-121 KAKDVVLKEIASM
+121 KAKDVILKEITSM
-134 SRTISLEKVDEVAQV
+134 SRTISLEKMDEVAQV

-155 GDRDIGSSIADA
+155 GDKDIGNSIADA

-203 SPYFITNNEKMIVE
+203 SPYFVTNNEKMSVE

-235 LLPVL
+235 LLPIL
-240 EAVVKSGRPLLII
+240 EAIFKSGKPLFII
-253 AEDIEGE
+253 AEDVEGE

-271 GGLKVAAVKA
+271 GLKVAAVKA

-308 LGIRME
+308 LGIKME

-338 ENSSFETASTK
+338 E
-349 SCNDSGYDSDSETA
+349 DSDCD
-363 STKSCNDSGCESNS
+363 KQNRVND
-377 ETASSFDRVK
+377 
-387 ARIKQIKSQ
+387 RIKQIKSQ

-458 GGVALLYT
+458 GGVALLYAA
-466 SSVLDKLKGGSD
+466 SALDKLKASSD

-483 INIIKKVLSAPIK
+483 INIVKKVLSAPIK

-511 HLIKQND
+511 YLIKQND

-531 NAFTAGVI
+531 NASTAGVI

-557 VLITTES
+557 ALITTES
-564 MIVDVPNKDE
+564 MIVDLPNKE
-574 SASSPMGAGGMGGMN
+574 ENASSPMGAGAMGGMGG
-589 GF
+589 F

>member
-97 NMIMEASKSIAAG
+97 NMIMEASKSIVAG
-110 NDRVSIKNGIQ
+110 NDRVSIKNGMQ

-217 LDDPYLLIT
+217 FDDPYLLIT

-240 EAVVKSGRPLLII
+240 EAVVKSGKPLLII

-308 LGIRME
+308 LGIKME
-314 DLTLEDLGT
+314 DLTLKDLGT

-338 ENSSFETASTK
+338 ENSDCDK
-349 SCNDSGYDSDSETA
+349 QN
-363 STKSCNDSGCESNS
+363 
-377 ETASSFDRVK
+377 RVN
-387 ARIKQIKSQ
+387 ARIEQIRSQIK
-396 IETSTSDY
+396 TSTSDY

-546 IAFETAVSVAS
+546 IAFETAISVAS

-564 MIVDVPNKDE
+564 MIVDVPNKNE
-574 SASSPMGAGGMGGMN
+574 SASSPMDAGGMGGMN

>member
-1 MTNIVVSGEQLQEAF
+1 MANVVISGEQLQKVV
-16 REVAAVVDST
+16 REVAAVVDLT
-26 VAVTA
+26 VGITG
-31 GPRGKTVGINKPY
+31 GPRGLTVGISKPY
-44 GAPEITKDGYKVMK
+44 GAPEVTKDGYKVMK
-58 GIKPE
+58 NIKPE
-63 KPLNAAIT
+63 EPLNAAIA

-82 DKVGDGTTTCSILTS
+82 DTVGDGTTTCSVLTS
-97 NMIMEASKSIAAG
+97 NIVMEASKSIAAG
-110 NDRVSIKNGIQ
+110 SDRVGIKNGML
-121 KAKDVVLKEIASM
+121 KAKDVVLKEITSM
-134 SRTISLEKVDEVAQV
+134 SRTISLEKMDEVAQV

-155 GDRDIGSSIADA
+155 GDKDIGNSIADS

-188 EVELTTGMQFDRGYL
+188 ETELTTGMQFDRGYL

-235 LLPVL
+235 LLPIL

-295 AALTGAKYVIKDE
+295 ATLTGAKYVIKDE
-308 LGIRME
+308 LGIKME

-323 AKNVKITKDNTTIVS
+323 AKNVKITKDNTTVVS
-338 ENSSFETASTK
+338 ENSESEKVK
-349 SCNDSGYDSDSETA
+349 S
-363 STKSCNDSGCESNS
+363 
-377 ETASSFDRVK
+377 
-387 ARIKQIKSQ
+387 RIAQIKSQ

-458 GGVALLYT
+458 GGVALLYA
-466 SSVLDKLKGGSD
+466 SSALDKLKGEND
-478 EEQIG
+478 EEQVG
-483 INIIKKVLSAPIK
+483 INIIRKTLSSPIRK
-496 RLVKNAGLESAVIID
+496 LVSNAGLEPAVITD

-518 KELIYNVEAMNYA
+518 KELIYNLEAMNYA

-546 IAFETAVSVAS
+546 VAFETAVSVAS
-557 VLITTES
+557 MLITTES
-564 MIVDVPNKDE
+564 MIVDVPGKDDN
-574 SASSPMGAGGMGGMN
+574 ASSPMGGGGMGG
-589 GF
+589 F

>member
-1 MTNIVVSGEQLQEAF
+1 MANVVVSGEQLQNTF
-16 REVAAVVDST
+16 REIAVIVDST
-26 VAVTA
+26 VGITA
-31 GPRGKTVGINKPY
+31 GPKGLTVGINKPY

-58 GIKPE
+58 NIKPE
-63 KPLNAAIT
+63 DPLKAAIANL
-71 SIFAQSCSQCN
+71 FAQSCSQCN

-110 NDRVSIKNGIQ
+110 SDRVGIKNGML
-121 KAKDVVLKEIASM
+121 KAKDAVLKEIAAM
-134 SRTISLEKVDEVAQV
+134 SRTISLEKMDEVAQV

-155 GDRDIGSSIADA
+155 GDKDIGNNIADS

-203 SPYFITNNEKMIVE
+203 SPYFITNNEKMVVE
-217 LDDPYLLIT
+217 LDDPYIFIT

-235 LLPVL
+235 LLPIL

-295 AALTGAKYVIKDE
+295 ATLTGAKYVIKDE
-308 LGIRME
+308 LGIKME
-314 DLTLEDLGT
+314 DITLADLGT

-338 ENSSFETASTK
+338 ENS
-349 SCNDSGYDSDSETA
+349 DSDS
-363 STKSCNDSGCESNS
+363 
-377 ETASSFDRVK
+377 VK
-387 ARIKQIKSQ
+387 ARIEQIKSQ

-458 GGVALLYT
+458 GGVALLYA
-466 SSVLDKLKGGSD
+466 SSALDKLKGATD

-483 INIIKKVLSAPIK
+483 ISIIKKVLSAPIR
-496 RLVKNAGLESAVIID
+496 RLVKNAGLEPAVIIN

-518 KELIYNVEAMNYA
+518 KELIYNVEAMDYA

-539 DPAKVVR
+539 DPSKVVR
-546 IAFETAVSVAS
+546 IAFETAISVAS

-564 MIVDVPNKDE
+564 MVVDIPAKEDN
-574 SASSPMGAGGMGGMN
+574 AMANMGAGAMGGMGG
-589 GF
+589 F

>member
-1 MTNIVVSGEQLQEAF
+1 MTNVVVSGEQLQEAF

-31 GPRGKTVGINKPY
+31 GPRGKTIGINKPY

-110 NDRVSIKNGIQ
+110 NDRVSIKNGMQ

-240 EAVVKSGRPLLII
+240 EAVVKSGKPLLII

-308 LGIRME
+308 LGIKME
-314 DLTLEDLGT
+314 DLTLKDLGT

-338 ENSSFETASTK
+338 ENSDCDK
-349 SCNDSGYDSDSETA
+349 QN
-363 STKSCNDSGCESNS
+363 
-377 ETASSFDRVK
+377 RVN
-387 ARIKQIKSQ
+387 ARIEQIRSQIK
-396 IETSTSDY
+396 TSTSDY

-546 IAFETAVSVAS
+546 IAFETAISVAS

>member
-1 MTNIVVSGEQLQEAF
+1 MTNVVVSSEQLQEAF

-110 NDRVSIKNGIQ
+110 NDRISIKNGIQ

-226 EKKLNIIQP
+226 EKRLNIIQP

-308 LGIRME
+308 LGIKME

-338 ENSSFETASTK
+338 ENS
-349 SCNDSGYDSDSETA
+349 DS
-363 STKSCNDSGCESNS
+363 
-377 ETASSFDRVK
+377 DRVK
-387 ARIKQIKSQ
+387 ARIEQIKSQ

-434 ERRDRVEDA
+434 ERDRK
-443 LHATRAAIEEGIVPG
+443 
-458 GGVALLYT
+458 
-466 SSVLDKLKGGSD
+466 SV
-478 EEQIG
+478 
-483 INIIKKVLSAPIK
+483 V
-496 RLVKNAGLESAVIID
+496 
-511 HLIKQND
+511 
-518 KELIYNVEAMNYA
+518 
-531 NAFTAGVI
+531 
-539 DPAKVVR
+539 
-546 IAFETAVSVAS
+546 
-557 VLITTES
+557 
-564 MIVDVPNKDE
+564 
-574 SASSPMGAGGMGGMN
+574 
-589 GF
+589 

>member
-1 MTNIVVSGEQLQEAF
+1 MTTNMVISGEQFHRAILE
-16 REVAAVVDST
+16 
-26 VAVTA
+26 TA
-31 GPRGKTVGINKPY
+31 GQFSSIAGTTLGAKGLNIGVDQAY
-44 GAPEITKDGYKVMK
+44 GPLKITKDGYNVLKSL
-58 GIKPE
+58 KPE
-63 KPLNAAIT
+63 NPTSAALMSMFIKST
-71 SIFAQSCSQCN
+71 SECN
-82 DKVGDGTTTCSILTS
+82 DKVGDGTTTCSILAGK
-97 NMIMEASKSIAAG
+97 MVEEAYRPISAGVNRIA
-110 NDRVSIKNGIQ
+110 IKNGIL
-121 KAKDVVLKEIASM
+121 KAKEEVLKQIKSM
-134 SRTISLEKVDEVAQV
+134 SRTVSLDKLDELGQIAT
-149 AIISAN
+149 ISAN
-155 GDRDIGSSIADA
+155 GDKDIGNSIADA

-217 LDDPYLLIT
+217 LDSPYLLIT

-235 LLPVL
+235 LLPIL

-271 GGLKVAAVKA
+271 GGLKIAAVKA
-281 PGFGDRRKEMLEDI
+281 PGFGDRRKEILEDI
-295 AALTGAKYVIKDE
+295 ATLTGAKYVIKDE
-308 LGIRME
+308 LGIKME

-338 ENSSFETASTK
+338 ENS
-349 SCNDSGYDSDSETA
+349 DSDA
-363 STKSCNDSGCESNS
+363 
-377 ETASSFDRVK
+377 VK
-387 ARIKQIKSQ
+387 ARIEQIKSQ
-396 IETSTSDY
+396 IDASTSDY

-458 GGVALLYT
+458 GGVALLYA
-466 SSVLDKLKGGSD
+466 SSVLEKLKGGSD

-483 INIIKKVLSAPIK
+483 INIVKKVLSAPIRK
-496 RLVKNAGLESAVIID
+496 IVENAGLESAVVVD
-511 HLIKQND
+511 HLLKQND
-518 KELIYNVEAMNYA
+518 QELIYNVETMNYA
-531 NAFTAGVI
+531 NAFAAGVI
-539 DPAKVVR
+539 DPAKVARV
-546 IAFETAVSVAS
+546 AFETALSIAIM
-557 VLITTES
+557 LITTEAI
-564 MIVDVPNKDE
+564 IVNVPSKDDN
-574 SASSPMGAGGMGGMN
+574 ASPMGGGGMGGMG

>member
-1 MTNIVVSGEQLQEAF
+1 MTNIVVSGERLQEAF

-97 NMIMEASKSIAAG
+97 NMILEASKSIAAG
-110 NDRVSIKNGIQ
+110 NDRVGIKNGMQ

-134 SRTISLEKVDEVAQV
+134 SRTISLEKIDEVAQV

-217 LDDPYLLIT
+217 LDDPYILIT

-308 LGIRME
+308 LGIKME
-314 DLTLEDLGT
+314 DLTLEDLGV
-323 AKNVKITKDNTTIVS
+323 AKNVKITKDNTTVVS
-338 ENSSFETASTK
+338 ENS
-349 SCNDSGYDSDSETA
+349 
-363 STKSCNDSGCESNS
+363 NS
-377 ETASSFDRVK
+377 DRVK
-387 ARIKQIKSQ
+387 SRIEQIKSQ
-396 IETSTSDY
+396 IETSTSY

-466 SSVLDKLKGGSD
+466 SFVLDKLKGGSD

-546 IAFETAVSVAS
+546 IAFETAISVAS

-574 SASSPMGAGGMGGMN
+574 NASSPMGAGGMGGMN